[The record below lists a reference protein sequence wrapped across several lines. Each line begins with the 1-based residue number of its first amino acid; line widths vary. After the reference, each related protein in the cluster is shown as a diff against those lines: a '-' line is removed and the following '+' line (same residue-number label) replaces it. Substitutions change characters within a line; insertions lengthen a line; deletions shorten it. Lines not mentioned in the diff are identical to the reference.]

1 MGMLVIGK
9 DWGVFQYKKKQHD
22 LGKDKNPITQ
32 GQVDTGF
39 AYQGD
44 KECS

>member
-22 LGKDKNPITQ
+22 LGKDKNPRGKTWISLLFTRH
-32 GQVDTGF
+32 
-39 AYQGD
+39 
-44 KECS
+44 